1 MHLSLTGLVLLAAAV
16 TTAATSKPAA
26 TGKHVTLDTSKGKI
40 VLELYPEKAPKSV
53 ANFIHYVNNGHYD
66 NTMFHRVI
74 AGFMIQ
80 GGGFDATGKERAT
93 DAPVQNE
100 ADNGLLNDKYYVA
113 MARTGDPQSA
123 TAQFF
128 INVVN
133 NSFLN
138 FTAKTPQGWGY
149 TVFAKVVQGM
159 DIVDA
164 MAKVAVKSGPY
175 SEAVP
180 VEPILL
186 KKATVTP

>member
-1 MHLSLTGLVLLAAAV
+1 MHLSLPGLVLLAAAV
-16 TTAATSKPAA
+16 ATAATSKPAA
-26 TGKHVTLDTSKGKI
+26 TGKHVTLDTTMGKI
-40 VLELYPEKAPKSV
+40 VIELYPDKAPKSV

-80 GGGFDATGKERAT
+80 GGGLDASGKEKAT
-93 DAPVQNE
+93 DAPVTNE
-100 ADNGLLNDKYYVA
+100 ADNGLKNDKYFVA
-113 MARTGDPQSA
+113 MARTNEPQSA

-128 INVVN
+128 INVN
-133 NSFLN
+133 NNAFLN
-138 FTAKTPQGWGY
+138 FTAKNAQGWGY
-149 TVFAKVVQGM
+149 AVFGKVVGGM
-159 DIVDA
+159 DVVDA

-180 VEPILL
+180 VETILL